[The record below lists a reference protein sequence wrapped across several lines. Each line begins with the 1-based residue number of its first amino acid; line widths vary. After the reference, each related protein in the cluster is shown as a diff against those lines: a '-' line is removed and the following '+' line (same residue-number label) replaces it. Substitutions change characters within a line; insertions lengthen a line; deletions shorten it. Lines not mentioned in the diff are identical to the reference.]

1 MKRISIPLILLIL
14 ASTPLMSQR
23 ILTLKECYD
32 SVAVNAPAALEKGLI
47 SDISSLKSKNI
58 GANYLPGIDLNVSY
72 LYNSDVVDLSNM
84 LGALSSM
91 IPAGA
96 LPEIPHDQYRATID
110 VNQLIWDGGV
120 TRNAR
125 QTEQIALELN
135 LQQNEADI
143 YKLRDQVNNYYFTI
157 LLNDKQTEITKV
169 LLSEIDSRISSAQSA
184 VNNGVL
190 LKINLDVLTAEKIKA
205 EQSLTDLILRRKA
218 LLSVLSSLTGCG
230 DLNNAILA
238 LPQPVM
244 AYDTNIVN
252 PDMKLFD
259 LRNRQLEAGKELL
272 RSQRMPRAFGFAT
285 IGYGNPPG
293 GNMLSDKADSYYS
306 LGVGLK
312 WNIFDWNKN
321 SNERKVLTLQQ
332 RVTEA
337 RRSATDEGLQRVLK
351 IKRSEIE
358 LLLQAEITDTKLIE
372 IRTGITVSA
381 ASQLENGTITATEYL
396 TELNAEKQARITAE
410 MHRINLA
417 RTRVE
422 YLIIT
427 GKEIE

>member
-1 MKRISIPLILLIL
+1 MKRIAIPLVLLIL
-14 ASTPLMSQR
+14 VSMPLMSQR
-23 ILTLKECYD
+23 TLTLKECYD
-32 SVAVNAPAALEKGLI
+32 SVSVNAPVALEKGFI
-47 SDISSLKSKNI
+47 SDMSSLKSKNI
-58 GANYLPGIDLNVSY
+58 SAGYLPNIDLNGSY
-72 LYNSDVVDLSNM
+72 LYNSDVVDLSQM
-84 LGALSSM
+84 LGSLSSM

-96 LPEIPHDQYRATID
+96 LPEIPHDQYRATLD

-120 TRNAR
+120 THSAR
-125 QTEQIALELN
+125 QAEQIALELN

-143 YKLRDQVNNYYFTI
+143 YKLRDQVNNYYFSI
-157 LLNDKQTEITKV
+157 LLTDKQTEITKV

-205 EQSLTDLILRRKA
+205 EQSLSDLFLRRKA

-230 DLNNAILA
+230 DINNATLSI
-238 LPQPVM
+238 PQPVVD
-244 AYDTNIVN
+244 YDTIIAN
-252 PDMKLFD
+252 PDMKLFE

-272 RSQRMPRAFGFAT
+272 RSQRMPRVFSFAT
-285 IGYGNPPG
+285 VGYGNPPG

-321 SNERKVLTLQQ
+321 SNERQVLTLQQ
-332 RVTEA
+332 RVSDA

-351 IKRSEIE
+351 MKRAEIE
-358 LLLQAEITDTKLIE
+358 SLLQAENSDTRLID
-372 IRTGITVSA
+372 IRTGITA
-381 ASQLENGTITATEYL
+381 AAAAQLENGTITATEYL